1 MKGAAQVKLT
11 LPRQL
16 PPKAIGPVVFAAT
29 GLLCLLLS
37 IWTAHAIERFSKLG
51 VRRALAEAGHS
62 WAEVQ
67 ADGLQVI
74 LTGTAP
80 TEAMR
85 FRALSI
91 AGGVV
96 DSARLHDAMAVAD
109 RAQIAAPEF
118 KIEIL
123 RNDDGV
129 SLIGLAPATLDR
141 AELVTNLDALAEG
154 DQITDMLEA
163 ADHPVPDN
171 WEDAVQYAVDVLAL
185 LPRAK
190 ISVRPG
196 RVLVTAISD
205 SDAQKRDME
214 TALRRQQPSGVTVT
228 LDISA
233 PRPVITPFTL
243 RFLVD
248 DAGARFDACSVDSDK
263 ARNRVLAAAA
273 EAGVPATPSCT
284 VGLGVPTSEWA
295 DAAIMG
301 IKALAKLGNGSIT
314 FSDADI
320 ALIAGPEVSQS
331 DFDRVV
337 GELESNLPEVFSLQA
352 TQTAATDGAPQ
363 GEAEFVAAVDGEG
376 RVDLSGRLRDE
387 LSREVVESFARAR
400 FGSQSVH
407 AATRL
412 DGALPDGWP
421 QRVLVGLEALG
432 ELNDGKVTVRADEL
446 LIEGTSGSREASGTI
461 ARILSSKLGA
471 QGAYK
476 IKVNYDEK
484 LDLQAALPSDTE
496 CVAGINAILAQS
508 KITFEPGSATIVPE
522 AKGTLDKIA
531 EVMKGC
537 ADYPM
542 EVGGHTDSQGREE
555 MNLALS
561 DQRARAV
568 IIALQSR
575 RILTG
580 NLTAKGYGETV
591 PVMANDTEENREKN
605 RRIEF
610 RLLNVPVGGSAEG
623 DPSAPVEITVQTPDD
638 KTIRPKKRPADGAAD

>member
-1 MKGAAQVKLT
+1 VKLT

-16 PPKAIGPVVFAAT
+16 PPKAISPAVFAAT

-37 IWTAHAIERFSKLG
+37 LWTAHAIERFSKLG

-96 DSARLHDAMAVAD
+96 DSARLRDAMAVAD
-109 RAQIAAPEF
+109 QAQIAAPEF

-141 AELVTNLDALAEG
+141 EELVTSLDALAEG

-163 ADHPVPDN
+163 ADHPVPEN
-171 WEDAVQYAVDVLAL
+171 WDTAVLYAVKVLAL

-196 RVLVTAISD
+196 QVSITAISD
-205 SDAQKRDME
+205 SADQKREME
-214 TALRRQQPSGVTVT
+214 TALRRQQPAGVTVT

-243 RFLVD
+243 RVVVD
-248 DAGARFDACSVDSDK
+248 ESGARFDACSADSDK
-263 ARNRVLAAAA
+263 ARARILAAAV
-273 EAGVPATPSCT
+273 EVGVPATASCT
-284 VGLGVPTSEWA
+284 VGLGVPTPEWA
-295 DAAIMG
+295 DATVMA
-301 IKALAKLGNGSIT
+301 IKALAALGNGSIT

-320 ALIAGPEVSQS
+320 ALIAGPQVSRS

-352 TQTAATDGAPQ
+352 TQPEATEGAPE
-363 GEAEFVAAVDGEG
+363 GEAEFVATVDGEG
-376 RVDLSGRLRDE
+376 RVDLSGRLRDD

-400 FGSQSVH
+400 FGSGAVH

-412 DGALPDGWP
+412 DGTLPDGWP

-432 ELNDGKVTVRADEL
+432 ELNDGKVTVRTGEL
-446 LIEGTSGSREASGTI
+446 VIEGTSGSRETSGTI

-471 QGAYK
+471 QGNYK
-476 IKVNYDEK
+476 INVNYDES
-484 LDLQAALPSDTE
+484 LDPQTALPSDTE
-496 CVAGINAILAQS
+496 CADQINAILGQS
-508 KITFEPGSATIVPE
+508 KITFEPGSATIVPG

-580 NLTAKGYGETV
+580 NLTAKGYGETQ
-591 PVMANDTEENREKN
+591 PIMANDTEENREKN

-610 RLLNVPVGGSAEG
+610 RLLNVPPASAGEG
-623 DPSAPVEITVQTPDD
+623 QSSAPAEVIVQTPDD
-638 KTIRPKKRPADGAAD
+638 KTIRPKKRPAAGGTD

>member
-1 MKGAAQVKLT
+1 MNLT

-16 PPKAIGPVVFAAT
+16 PPKAIGPTVFAAT

-37 IWTAHAIERFSKLG
+37 IWTAQAIERFSKLG

-67 ADGLQVI
+67 ADGLLVI

-96 DSARLHDAMAVAD
+96 DAARLRDAMAVAD

-123 RNDDGV
+123 RNDDGI
-129 SLIGLAPATLDR
+129 SLIGLAPVTLDR
-141 AELVTNLDALAEG
+141 AELMASLDALAEG
-154 DQITDMLEA
+154 DQITDMLET

-171 WEDAVQYAVDVLAL
+171 WDDAVQYAVAGLAL

-190 ISVRPG
+190 ISVTPG
-196 RVLVTAISD
+196 RVSITAISD
-205 SDAQKRDME
+205 SDGQKREME
-214 TALRRQQPSGVTVT
+214 TALRRQQTPGVTVT

-233 PRPVITPFTL
+233 PRPVIAPFTL

-248 DAGARFDACSVDSDK
+248 EAGARFDACSADSDR
-263 ARNRVLAAAA
+263 ARARILATAT
-273 EAGVPATPSCT
+273 EAGVPATASCT
-284 VGLGVPTSEWA
+284 VGLGVPTPEWA
-295 DAAIMG
+295 DASIMG

-352 TQTAATDGAPQ
+352 TQATAIEGASRSV
-363 GEAEFVAAVDGEG
+363 AEFVAAVDGEG

-400 FGSQSVH
+400 FGSQSVQ
-407 AATRL
+407 AAMRL
-412 DGALPDGWP
+412 DSALPDGWP

-432 ELNDGKVTVRADEL
+432 ELNDGKVTVRPDEL
-446 LIEGTSGSREASGTI
+446 LIEGTSGSREASATI

-471 QGAYK
+471 QGSYK

-484 LDLQAALPSDTE
+484 LDPQAALPSDSE
-496 CVAGINAILAQS
+496 CVEQINAILGQS
-508 KITFEPGSATIVPE
+508 KITFEPGSATIAPE
-522 AKGTLDKIA
+522 AKGTLDRIA

-568 IIALQSR
+568 IVALQSR

-580 NLTAKGYGETV
+580 NLTAQGYGETQ
-591 PVMANDTEENREKN
+591 PVMANDTEENRERN

-610 RLLNVPVGGSAEG
+610 RLLNAPAADAAQG
-623 DPSAPVEITVQTPDD
+623 DPLAPVKITVQTPDD
-638 KTIRPKKRPADGAAD
+638 NTIRPKKRPAQGGTD

>member
-1 MKGAAQVKLT
+1 MKLT
-11 LPRQL
+11 LPKQL
-16 PPKAIGPVVFAAT
+16 PPKAIGPAVFAAT

-37 IWTAHAIERFSKLG
+37 IWTAHAIERFSRLG
-51 VRRALAEAGHS
+51 VRRALSEAGHS
-62 WAEVQ
+62 WVDVQ

-96 DSARLHDAMAVAD
+96 DSARLRDAMAVAD
-109 RAQIAAPEF
+109 QAQIAAPEF

-141 AELVTNLDALAEG
+141 ADLVASLDALAEG

-163 ADHPVPDN
+163 ADHPVPDG
-171 WEDAVQYAVDVLAL
+171 WEEAVSYAVKALKL

-190 ISVRPG
+190 ISVTPG
-196 RVLVTAISD
+196 RVAVTAISD
-205 SDAQKRDME
+205 SDSQKKEME
-214 TALRRQQPSGVTVT
+214 RALRRQQPGGLVVT

-233 PRPVITPFTL
+233 PRPVIAPFTL
-243 RFLVD
+243 RFLID
-248 DAGARFDACSVDSDK
+248 DSGPRFDACSADSDRAS
-263 ARNRVLAAAA
+263 ARILAAAQ
-273 EAGVPATPSCT
+273 EAGAPSTVSCT
-284 VGLGVPTSEWA
+284 VGLGVPTPEWA
-295 DAAIMG
+295 DAVVMG
-301 IKALAKLGNGSIT
+301 IKALATLGSGSIT

-320 ALIAGPEVSQS
+320 ALIAGSGVAPSS
-331 DFDRVV
+331 FDRVV
-337 GELESNLPEVFSLQA
+337 GELESNLPEVFSLHASQSSA
-352 TQTAATDGAPQ
+352 NEDVQQ
-363 GEAEFVAAVDGEG
+363 GEVEFVAAVDSEG
-376 RVDLSGRLRDE
+376 RVDLSGRLRDD

-400 FGSQSVH
+400 FGSRSVH
-407 AATRL
+407 SAMRL
-412 DGALPDGWP
+412 DGGLPDGWP
-421 QRVLVGLEALG
+421 ERVLVGLEALG
-432 ELNDGKVTVRADEL
+432 ELNDGKVTVRPNEL
-446 LIEGTSGSREASGTI
+446 LIEGNAGSREASGTI
-461 ARILSSKLGA
+461 ARILSSRLGA
-471 QGAYK
+471 QGSYK

-484 LDLQAALPSDTE
+484 LDPSAGLPSDTE
-496 CVAGINAILAQS
+496 CVDRINAILAEH
-508 KITFEPGSATIVPE
+508 KITFEPGSANIVPE

-568 IIALQSR
+568 IVALQSR

-580 NLTAKGYGETV
+580 NLSAKGYGETE

-610 RLLNVPVGGSAEG
+610 RLINPPATGD
-623 DPSAPVEITVQTPDD
+623 DPSATAPSEITVQTPD
-638 KTIRPKKRPADGAAD
+638 KNTIRPKKRPADGGTD

>member
-1 MKGAAQVKLT
+1 MKLT

-16 PPKAIGPVVFAAT
+16 PPKAIGPAVFAVT

-96 DSARLHDAMAVAD
+96 DSARLRDAMAVAD
-109 RAQIAAPEF
+109 QAQIAAPEF

-141 AELVTNLDALAEG
+141 VELVATLDALAAG
-154 DQITDMLEA
+154 DQITDMLET
-163 ADHPVPDN
+163 ADHAVPENWDN
-171 WEDAVQYAVDVLAL
+171 AVLYAVKVLAL

-190 ISVRPG
+190 ISVTPG
-196 RVLVTAISD
+196 RVFVTAISD
-205 SDAQKRDME
+205 SDNQKREME

-233 PRPVITPFTL
+233 PRPVIAPFTL

-248 DAGARFDACSVDSDK
+248 EAGARFDACSADSDR
-263 ARNRVLAAAA
+263 ARVRILAAAS
-273 EAGVPATPSCT
+273 EAGVPATASCT
-284 VGLGVPTSEWA
+284 VGLGVPTPEWA

-301 IKALAKLGNGSIT
+301 IKALARLGNGSIT

-320 ALIAGPEVSQS
+320 ALIAGPSVNPA

-352 TQTAATDGAPQ
+352 SQTAATEGVPQ
-363 GEAEFVAAVDGEG
+363 GEAEFVATVDSEG

-400 FGSQSVH
+400 FGSGSVN
-407 AATRL
+407 AAMRL
-412 DGALPDGWP
+412 DETLPDGWP
-421 QRVLVGLEALG
+421 TRVLVGLEALG
-432 ELNDGKVTVRADEL
+432 ELNDGKVTVRPDEL
-446 LIEGTSGSREASGTI
+446 LIEGASGSRDTSGTI
-461 ARILSSKLGA
+461 SRILSSKLGA
-471 QGAYK
+471 QGSYK

-484 LDLQAALPSDTE
+484 LDVQAALPSDTE
-496 CVAGINAILAQS
+496 CVDGINEILNQS

-580 NLTAKGYGETV
+580 NLTAKGYGETQ
-591 PVMANDTEENREKN
+591 PIMANDTEENREKN

-610 RLLNVPVGGSAEG
+610 RLLNAPPAGATTG
-623 DPSAPVEITVQTPDD
+623 DPNAPVEIIVQTPGD
-638 KTIRPKKRPADGAAD
+638 KTIRPKKRPAKGGTD

>member
-1 MKGAAQVKLT
+1 LKLT
-11 LPRQL
+11 LPRHL
-16 PPKAIGPVVFAAT
+16 PPKAIGPAVFAGT

-62 WAEVQ
+62 WVDVQ

-74 LTGTAP
+74 LAGTAP

-85 FRALSI
+85 FRALNI
-91 AGGVV
+91 AGGIV
-96 DSARLHDAMAVAD
+96 DSARLRDAMAVAD
-109 RAQIAAPEF
+109 QAQIAAPEF
-118 KIEIL
+118 KIEVL
-123 RNDDGV
+123 RNDDGI

-141 AELVTNLDALAEG
+141 AELVEELDALAKG

-163 ADHPVPDN
+163 ADHPVPDG
-171 WEDAVQYAVDVLAL
+171 WDIAVRYAIKALSL

-190 ISVRPG
+190 ISVTPG
-196 RVLVTAISD
+196 RVMVTAISD
-205 SDAQKRDME
+205 SDTQKREME
-214 TALRRQQPSGVTVT
+214 AALRRQQPAGLTVT

-243 RFLVD
+243 RFLID
-248 DAGARFDACSVDSDK
+248 DSGARFDACSADSDK
-263 ARNRVLAAAA
+263 ARARILAAAQA
-273 EAGVPATPSCT
+273 AGAPATASCT
-284 VGLGVPTSEWA
+284 IGLGVPTPEWA
-295 DAAIMG
+295 DAAAMAIT
-301 IKALAKLGNGSIT
+301 ALATLGNGSIT

-320 ALIAGPEVSQS
+320 ALIAGPGVEPSS
-331 DFDRVV
+331 FDRVV
-337 GELESNLPEVFSLQA
+337 GELESNLPAVFSLQA
-352 TQTAATDGAPQ
+352 SNATEAGATAQGAP
-363 GEAEFVAAVDGEG
+363 EFIAAVDGEG
-376 RVDLSGRLRDE
+376 RVDLSGRLRDD

-407 AATRL
+407 SAMRL
-412 DGALPDGWP
+412 DSALPDGWP

-432 ELNDGKVTVRADEL
+432 ELNDGKVTVRAGEL
-446 LIEGTSGSREASGTI
+446 LIEGTAGSRDASGTI

-471 QGAYK
+471 QGSYK
-476 IKVNYDEK
+476 IKVAYDEK
-484 LDLQAALPSDTE
+484 LDASAAVPSDTE
-496 CVAGINAILAQS
+496 CVDQINAILS
-508 KITFEPGSATIVPE
+508 REKITFEPGSATIVPE

-531 EVMKGC
+531 EAMKGC

-555 MNLALS
+555 MNLVLS

-568 IIALQSR
+568 IVALQSR

-580 NLTAKGYGETV
+580 NLSAKGYGETV
-591 PVMANDTEENREKN
+591 PVMANDTDENREKN

-610 RLLNVPVGGSAEG
+610 RLINPPTTAPGAEAG
-623 DPSAPVEITVQTPDD
+623 TIEPEIVVQTPDD
-638 KTIRPKKRPADGAAD
+638 KTIRPRKRPAGGQSD

>member
-1 MKGAAQVKLT
+1 MKLT
-11 LPRQL
+11 LPKRL
-16 PPKAIGPVVFAAT
+16 PPKAIGPAVFAAT

-62 WAEVQ
+62 WVDVQ

-74 LTGTAP
+74 LAGTAP

-96 DSARLHDAMAVAD
+96 DSARLRDAMALAD
-109 RAQIAAPEF
+109 QAQIAAPEF
-118 KIEIL
+118 KIEVL

-141 AELVTNLDALAEG
+141 AELVGKLDALAEG
-154 DQITDMLEA
+154 DEVTDMLEA
-163 ADHPVPDN
+163 ADHPVPEGWDM
-171 WEDAVQYAVDVLAL
+171 AVSYAVKALTL

-190 ISVRPG
+190 ISVTPG
-196 RVLVTAISD
+196 RVNVTAISD
-205 SDAQKRDME
+205 SDTQKREME
-214 TALRRQQPSGVTVT
+214 TALRRQQPGGLTVT
-228 LDISA
+228 MDISA

-243 RFLVD
+243 RFLID
-248 DAGARFDACSVDSDK
+248 EGGARFDACSADSDR
-263 ARNRVLAAAA
+263 ARARILAAAQS
-273 EAGVPATPSCT
+273 AGAPATTGCT
-284 VGLGVPTSEWA
+284 IGLGVPTPEWA
-295 DAAIMG
+295 DAAAMG
-301 IKALAKLGNGSIT
+301 IAALATLGNGSIT

-320 ALIAGPEVSQS
+320 ALIAGPGVTQS
-331 DFDRVV
+331 SFDRVV
-337 GELESNLPEVFSLQA
+337 GELESNLPAVFSLKA
-352 TQTAATDGAPQ
+352 SQTATTDASPQGAP
-363 GEAEFVAAVDGEG
+363 EFVAAVDGEG

-407 AATRL
+407 SAMRL
-412 DGALPDGWP
+412 DSALPDGWP

-446 LIEGTSGSREASGTI
+446 QIEGNAGSRDTSATI

-471 QGAYK
+471 HGSYN
-476 IKVNYDEK
+476 IKVSYDEK
-484 LDLQAALPSDTE
+484 LDPSAALPSDTE
-496 CVAGINAILAQS
+496 CVDQINAILARD
-508 KITFEPGSATIVPE
+508 KITFEPGSATILPE
-522 AKGTLDKIA
+522 AQGALDKIA

-555 MNLALS
+555 MNLVLS

-568 IIALQSR
+568 IVALQSR

-580 NLTAKGYGETV
+580 NLSAKGYGETV
-591 PVMANDTEENREKN
+591 PVMANDTEENRDRN

-610 RLLNVPVGGSAEG
+610 RLINPPVTAPGAGPAAEAL
-623 DPSAPVEITVQTPDD
+623 PEIVVQTPDD
-638 KTIRPKKRPADGAAD
+638 KTIRPRKRPAKGAAD